1 MVNLLVVKGFEN
13 GTKNF
18 TNLHVFKA
26 DKISRNGEQF
36 STLALRTLHK
46 PFITPG
52 LLPTGF
58 NNFLFFVILLDS
70 TSLIIVLFLF
80 DSKIQ

>member
-58 NNFLFFVILLDS
+58 NNFLFFCHTVRLNKS
-70 TSLIIVLFLF
+70 YHRAFLV
-80 DSKIQ
+80 